1 MKYYR
6 STVTGKLFNETD
18 LLTVN
23 DIYGSNAVDKIVSD
37 GTLEE
42 IDPPSVVDFLIE
54 GYKARATR
62 RYKEI
67 HPNCNLK
74 EAVDAVNKIEKE
86 MKQLQKK
93 NAK

>member
-6 STVTGKLFNETD
+6 STITGKLFNETD
-18 LLTVN
+18 LLTIN
-23 DIYGSNAVDKIVSD
+23 DIYGTNAVDKVISD

-42 IDPPSVVDFLIE
+42 IEPPSVVDFLIE

-62 RYKEI
+62 RYREV
-67 HPNCNLK
+67 HNNCTLK

-86 MKQLQKK
+86 MKKLRKK
-93 NAK
+93 SK

>member
-23 DIYGSNAVDKIVSD
+23 DIYGTNAVDKVISD

-42 IDPPSVVDFLIE
+42 IDPPSVVDLLIANR
-54 GYKARATR
+54 KALAAR
-62 RYKEI
+62 RYREL
-67 HPNCNLK
+67 HNNCTLK
-74 EAVDAVNKIEKE
+74 EAVDAVNKIQNEMEK
-86 MKQLQKK
+86 LQKK
-93 NAK
+93 SK

>member
-6 STVTGKLFNETD
+6 STITGKIFNETD

-23 DIYGSNAVDKIVSD
+23 DIYGTNAVDKVISD
-37 GTLEE
+37 GTLEN

-54 GYKARATR
+54 GRKVQATR
-62 RYKEI
+62 RYREL
-67 HPNCNLK
+67 HNNCTLK

-86 MKQLQKK
+86 MKQLRKK
-93 NAK
+93 SK